1 MSMGCA
7 LLDGL
12 SHRSYDVGDDH
23 VVELEIS
30 PDIRGP
36 SGAVHGGLIA
46 SLVDRAGAYAA
57 HAASSRTVATST
69 LSLSFLAAATQGP
82 LRAVATNLRI
92 GRQQGVVEVRVHDA
106 GRDDVLVATAL
117 ITLSFLR
124 AQRTGDASGQDGQNG
139 GDGVDGQNGRGG
151 RNGGDGGTS
160 GGTRTTAARRGRTAE
175 VGGRGD
181 LPPAD
186 VPDAVDARDGD
197 A

>member
-12 SHRSYDVGDDH
+12 SHRSFDVGDDH
-23 VVELEIS
+23 IVELEIT
-30 PDIRGP
+30 PEIRGP

-46 SLVDRAGAYAA
+46 SLVDRAGAYSA
-57 HAASSRTVATST
+57 HAASNRTVATST
-69 LSLSFLAAATQGP
+69 LSMSYLAAATHGP

-117 ITLSFLR
+117 VTLSFLTDHLSGAANGEDGR
-124 AQRTGDASGQDGQNG
+124 ASTHTRSTTGPRESA
-139 GDGVDGQNGRGG
+139 GDGHGP
-151 RNGGDGGTS
+151 GDSDVSATS
-160 GGTRTTAARRGRTAE
+160 GA
-175 VGGRGD
+175 VG
-181 LPPAD
+181 AH
-186 VPDAVDARDGD
+186 DGD